1 MFNLTKI
8 RNKKWYLSFY
18 WFVLL
23 LLTASVSTVLYTF
36 WLQSLRIERSFL
48 YSTHAYYAAETGIE
62 KGLYELKINPDEDSF
77 IGQKETISK
86 ARDQRTVEYRDQYF
100 YRLERIIEEFI
111 PAGENIQLF
120 FDNTLNTNI
129 TKFHIAYL
137 KAKQDP
143 KAKVTALSQCTTPET
158 NASVEIWVF
167 SSTRDTGNPDSLTT
181 ILSSINNRCESW
193 FGSSSKSSSNTITD
207 PYSGNLW
214 KISISGWRCL
224 LNNKGNV
231 AGWAT
236 VFENNI
242 PYTISN
248 NKCAVSDAGSNEKFY
263 KTDEEV
269 FNVIKTG
276 YQSWTTIIDGLD
288 VPATV
293 TKDSDR
299 VVLEIRAVDN
309 DTYVAIWATDD
320 QGNAYD
326 IPWRYLHFTA
336 TGKASWLDGKEN
348 DIYRRLIV
356 KRKLNKDLLP
366 IFDYTLFS
374 ESEFIK

>member
-1 MFNLTKI
+1 M
-8 RNKKWYLSFY
+8 
-18 WFVLL
+18 

-111 PAGENIQLF
+111 PAWENIQLF
-120 FDNTLNTNI
+120 FDKTLNQKI

-143 KAKVTALSQCTTPET
+143 KAQISAISQCTTPAT
-158 NASVEIWVF
+158 NASVEVWVF
-167 SSTRDTGNPDSLTT
+167 SSTRDTGNPNSLTT

-207 PYSGNLW
+207 PYSWNLG
-214 KISISGWRCL
+214 KISISWGRCL

-231 AGWAT
+231 AGWAI
-236 VFENNI
+236 VFENSI
-242 PYTISN
+242 PYTIVN
-248 NKCAVSDAGSNEKFY
+248 NKCSLADAGTNEKFY

-269 FNVIKTG
+269 FNVIKTW

-299 VVLEIRAVDN
+299 IVLEVRAVDN

-320 QGNAYD
+320 QWNAYD
-326 IPWRYLHFTA
+326 IPGRYLHFTA
-336 TGKASWLDGKEN
+336 TWKASWLDGKEN